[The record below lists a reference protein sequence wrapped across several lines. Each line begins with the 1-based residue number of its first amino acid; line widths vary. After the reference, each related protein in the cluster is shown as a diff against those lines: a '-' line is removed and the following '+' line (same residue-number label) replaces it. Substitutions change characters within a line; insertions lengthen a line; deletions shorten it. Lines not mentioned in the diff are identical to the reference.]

1 MSYIEGQRFIV
12 SARWVVMWDNKM
24 TRSMQN
30 FQEWFIPIK
39 ALITRAFNVSLK
51 TTDNEIHDVNDRSS

>member
-1 MSYIEGQRFIV
+1 
-12 SARWVVMWDNKM
+12 MWDNKM

-39 ALITRAFNVSLK
+39 ALITRAFNVALK